1 VVLPVGGEVG
11 GVTADELVKMIERE
25 FYSFDV
31 LQLVAVIEELLEYR
45 DDDVDTDLQTGL
57 LRRFAPRNDRH
68 RERSEAIQN
77 HGHTQINDNGQ
88 RIFFEVDPDLS
99 FPPSDVGFVGIDDY
113 RVNDNGRVDNN
124 DSPGAT
130 IRLPLM
136 NLLGSSSPLPIRFSD
151 HIARGRRDS
160 DMYADFLSI
169 MQNRLHTLWI
179 DSQRKYSPDRS
190 SVAEKIFESLAGLSI
205 AGDRRSPL
213 RMRDSEC
220 VDKASDCG
228 HVDIVGANCVRPS
241 SFNGNAGF
249 FEYAIAGL
257 RHLSN
262 RTRSA
267 QGLKELLYAAF
278 GDIPISIEEN
288 VGRLAEVSNARPL
301 GGSSRL
307 GKNAAVG
314 TRVYDR
320 TSKFRVTVGPVDYI
334 TYKAFMPGGNNYLLI
349 NEIISVYINEPMIS
363 ELLVTCKLS
372 DLPITRLG
380 AGQSDGGRLGRTAA
394 LGRSESGA
402 AVFKI
407 QPPRR

>member
-1 VVLPVGGEVG
+1 VG
-11 GVTADELVKMIERE
+11 GVTADELIKMIERE

-45 DDDVDTDLQTGL
+45 DDDV
-57 LRRFAPRNDRH
+57 NDR
-68 RERSEAIQN
+68 
-77 HGHTQINDNGQ
+77 
-88 RIFFEVDPDLS
+88 RIFFEVAPDLS
-99 FPPSDVGFVGIDDY
+99 FPPSDVGFVGIGYD
-113 RVNDNGRVDNN
+113 RVNDNGRVNNN

-130 IRLPLM
+130 VRLPLM

-151 HIARGRRDS
+151 HIARGRRNS

-190 SVAEKIFESLAGLSI
+190 LVAEKIFESLTGLTI

-220 VDKASDCG
+220 VDKVSDCG
-228 HVDIVGANCVRPS
+228 CVDRVSDYGSVDVVGANCVRPF
-241 SFNGNAGF
+241 SFNRNSGF
-249 FEYAIAGL
+249 FDYALPGL

-278 GDIPISIEEN
+278 GDIPIRIEEN
-288 VGRLAEVSNARPL
+288 VGRFAEVSNARPL

-307 GKNAAVG
+307 GRNAAVG

-320 TSKFRVTVGPVDYI
+320 TSKFRVTVGPIDFR
-334 TYKAFMPGGNNYLLI
+334 TYKAFMPDGENHRVI
-349 NEIISVYINEPMIS
+349 NEIISVYLNEPVIS
-363 ELLVTCKLS
+363 ELLVACKLS

-380 AGQSDGGRLGRTAA
+380 ANQSDGGGLGRTAV

-402 AVFKI
+402 ALFKI
-407 QPPRR
+407 KGRPRTVAPTSCNTDYRTNETRVL